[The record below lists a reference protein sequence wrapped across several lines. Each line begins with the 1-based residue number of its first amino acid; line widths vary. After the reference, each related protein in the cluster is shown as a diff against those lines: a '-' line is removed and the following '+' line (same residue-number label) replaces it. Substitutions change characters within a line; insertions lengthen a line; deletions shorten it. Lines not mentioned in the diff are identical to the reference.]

1 MELGKGMGK
10 KFPWLNFILFILTLI
25 TTSLGGALQLGINPL
40 KEGWLFSMHK
50 GLPFAIALMTVL
62 GIHELGHYF
71 TAKKFG
77 VEVTLPYFIPAPTFL
92 GTFGAFIKM
101 KSPVSTR
108 KELALVAFMGPLA
121 GFIASII
128 VTWIGLRFSQLK
140 IATSSTQGITLGD
153 PLIMKLLYSLYFGSI
168 GEKEIFLHPIAF
180 AGWIGFFVTS
190 LNLLPASQLDG
201 GHIFFSVFDRFH
213 SYMTKITIVILFVLG
228 LMGWKGWIVWG
239 FLILIIG
246 TKHPPLILGYFPPD
260 KITKIIFLLATL
272 IFLLTFIPVPFKI

>member
-1 MELGKGMGK
+1 MGK
-10 KFPWLNFILFILTLI
+10 KFPWLNLVLFILTLI

-40 KEGWLFSMHK
+40 KEGWLFSMYK

-108 KELALVAFMGPLA
+108 KELALVAFMGPLV

-140 IATSSTQGITLGD
+140 EVTSSTQGITLGD
-153 PLIMKLLYSLYFGSI
+153 PLIMKLLYNLYFGSI
-168 GEKEIFLHPIAF
+168 GNKEIFLHPIAF

-201 GHIFFSVFDRFH
+201 GHIFFSVFDRIH
-213 SYMTKITIVILFVLG
+213 SYMTKITIVILLILG
-228 LMGWKGWIVWG
+228 LMGWEGWIVWG
-239 FLILIIG
+239 ILILIIG

-260 KITKIIFLLATL
+260 KTTKIIFLLATL